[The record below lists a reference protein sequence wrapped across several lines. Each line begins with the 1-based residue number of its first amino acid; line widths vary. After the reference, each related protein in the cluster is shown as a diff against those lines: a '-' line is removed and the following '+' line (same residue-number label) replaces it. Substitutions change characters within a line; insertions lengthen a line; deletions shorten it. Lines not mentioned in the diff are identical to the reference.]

1 VSTTERPLPAFRPV
15 RAASLADSV
24 VAQLRRAIV
33 NGEIAEGYRLR
44 ETDLAEQ
51 FQVSR
56 ATIRQGLA
64 QLRYEGLI
72 EIRPHRG
79 AIVSRMSLEAAYDVC
94 VVRGV
99 LEGWAARTAC
109 TALSPYQLDQMRALC
124 ADMGERL
131 RAGDVLGLVAADIA
145 FHRVI
150 CEADANEQ
158 LREHWQSLNA
168 LHGALMS
175 THLAYYTYDP
185 EGVAAMH
192 DNLCDVLAERN
203 PDLAE
208 QSVRLHYMRVRGAG
222 DGEQT

>member
-1 VSTTERPLPAFRPV
+1 MSTTERSLPAFQPV

-24 VAQLRRAIV
+24 VTQLRRAIV
-33 NGEIAEGYRLR
+33 DGEIPEGYRLR
-44 ETDLAEQ
+44 ETDLAAQ
-51 FQVSR
+51 FHVSR
-56 ATIRQGLA
+56 ATIRQALSR
-64 QLRYEGLI
+64 LRYEGLI

-79 AIVSRMSLEAAYDVC
+79 AIVGRMSLEAAYDVC

-109 TALSPYQLDQMRALC
+109 TALAAHQLAEMRALC
-124 ADMGERL
+124 TEMGDRL
-131 RAGDVLGLVAADIA
+131 RAGDVLGLVEADIG
-145 FHRVI
+145 FHRFI
-150 CEADANEQ
+150 CESDANEQ
-158 LREHWQSLNA
+158 LREHWYSLNA

-192 DNLCDVLAERN
+192 ENLCDVLAERD

-208 QSVRLHYMRVRGAG
+208 LSIRLHYVRARGAD
-222 DGEQT
+222 DGEQA

>member
-1 VSTTERPLPAFRPV
+1 MFRPV

-24 VAQLRRAIV
+24 VAQLRRAVV
-33 NGEIAEGYRLR
+33 NGDVPEGHRLR
-44 ETDLAEQ
+44 EIDLAEQ

-56 ATIRQGLA
+56 ATIRQALA

-94 VVRGV
+94 VVRGI

-109 TALSPYQLDQMRALC
+109 TALSVQQLAEMRGLC
-124 ADMGERL
+124 REMGERL
-131 RAGDVLGLVAADIA
+131 RAGDVLGLVEADIL
-145 FHRVI
+145 FHRYI
-150 CEADANEQ
+150 CESDANEQ
-158 LREHWQSLNA
+158 LREHWRSLNA

-185 EGVAAMH
+185 EGVVAMH
-192 DNLCDVLAERN
+192 ENLCDVLTARD

-208 QSVRLHYMRVRGAG
+208 QSIRLHYVRARGAG
-222 DGEQT
+222 DGGDA

>member
-1 VSTTERPLPAFRPV
+1 MSTTEPAPPAFRPV
-15 RAASLADSV
+15 RAESLADSV
-24 VAQLRRAIV
+24 LAQLRRAIV
-33 NGEIAEGYRLR
+33 NGEIVEGYRLR

-56 ATIRQGLA
+56 ATIRQALA
-64 QLRYEGLI
+64 QLRYQGLI

-79 AIVSRMSLEAAYDVC
+79 AVVSHMSLEAAYDVC

-109 TALSPYQLDQMRALC
+109 QTLTAEQLAEMRALC
-124 ADMGERL
+124 VQMGERL
-131 RAGDVLGLVAADIA
+131 RAGDVLGLVEADVE
-145 FHRVI
+145 FHRFI
-150 CEADANEQ
+150 CESDPNEP
-158 LREHWQSLNA
+158 LREHWRSLNA

-192 DNLCDVLAERN
+192 DNLCDVLAEGD

-208 QSVRLHYMRVRGAG
+208 QSIRLHYVRARGAG
-222 DGEQT
+222 DGEQA